1 LLEQR
6 GWLERVGRRLSL
18 VPRFEVA
25 QWSLW
30 LALKARLPLWKP
42 EAWRALAALI
52 SSASA
57 LDPQHGSSRD
67 RVLRAAVTPGR
78 PLDKTTIPIV
88 TAADWLRQAAK
99 QVVARN
105 NRPSLT
111 NLLRADEASRIAA
124 FWDENVGRHREP
136 FAHWESPPPIAEAL
150 NVLVSG
156 APHIGPPQWF
166 MTNYG
171 PFDQV
176 AELGCGD
183 GVLTHCLLH
192 DYPTLKVDAYDL
204 SKASLERSA
213 ALIATLNGTADRCRL
228 LRIDLNT
235 KALPEG
241 SYDAV
246 LTTGCMHHIEN
257 LDFCFRSIR
266 SALKP
271 SGLLWLNDYVGPNQ
285 FQWSDTQMR
294 LADELLAIVPRPW
307 RLRDRVCRFDSATM
321 RDIDPSEAVAPQ
333 HIPAALRA
341 HFEVVKAWPRGGT
354 LLAPIFGSGCLDVAM
369 LASEEGIAVLAA
381 MFKAEQELVRIGA
394 LSSDNYL
401 YIARPRP
408 EADRLVRAVFE
419 PYAPPFL
426 RTGQLGIKGDI
437 DAWIHLNEND
447 AFQSVI
453 ARDVVAPF
461 PPPSLMHRTSGLS
474 RDSDFAAH
482 GAVILRALAAHSPE
496 PLSSYRSVLDFG
508 VGVGRLARMFKGFD
522 GRYAGVDID
531 GLNVEWIKQNLPWVD
546 VYKTEPRQPLPFP
559 NSVLNAVFSISVFT
573 HMNEP
578 DHLFYLAELRRV
590 TTPGARLFLTVAGER
605 VLERAQDEAGVLEM
619 LATPPSA
626 LNDACAALSAPPGF
640 FFVRQE
646 GHLTSAAY
654 EYGIA
659 FISET
664 YIKQCWTKYFDLEDI
679 SLGGIHDFQDIVVL
693 RRRAD

>member
-1 LLEQR
+1 
-6 GWLERVGRRLSL
+6 LSL
-18 VPRFEVA
+18 VPKLEVA

-57 LDPQHGSSRD
+57 LDPQYGSSRD
-67 RVLRAAVTPGR
+67 RVLRAAVTPAR
-78 PLDKTTIPIV
+78 SFDKTTIPIV
-88 TAADWLRQAAK
+88 TGADWLRQAAK
-99 QVVARN
+99 QVVARS

-111 NLLRADEASRIAA
+111 NLLRADEATRIAA
-124 FWDENVGRHREP
+124 FWDKNVGRHREP

-150 NVLVSG
+150 NEVVSG

-192 DYPTLKVDAYDL
+192 DYPVLKVDAYDL
-204 SKASLERSA
+204 SEASLERSG
-213 ALIATLNGTADRCRL
+213 ALIATLNGAADRCRL
-228 LRIDLNT
+228 LRIDLNVE
-235 KALPEG
+235 ALPER

-246 LTTGCMHHIEN
+246 LTTGCMHHIQN

-266 SALKP
+266 RALK
-271 SGLLWLNDYVGPNQ
+271 SCGLLWLNDYVGPNQ

-307 RLRDRVCRFDSATM
+307 RLRDRVCRFDSAAM
-321 RDIDPSEAVAPQ
+321 RDMDPSEAVAPQ

-341 HFEVVKAWPRGGT
+341 HFEIVKAWARGGT
-354 LLAPIFGSGCLDVAM
+354 LLAPIFGSGCLDVAI
-369 LASEEGIAVLAA
+369 LASEEGTAVLAA
-381 MFKAEQELVRIGA
+381 MFKAEQELIRTGA
-394 LSSDNYL
+394 LSSDNYV
-401 YIARPRP
+401 YIARPRL
-408 EADRLVRAVFE
+408 EADRLVCTAFE
-419 PYAPPFL
+419 PHAPPFL
-426 RTGQLGIKGDI
+426 RRGQLGITGDFE
-437 DAWIHLNEND
+437 AWIHLNEID

-453 ARDVVAPF
+453 ARDGVSPF
-461 PPPSLMHRTSGLS
+461 PPPALMHRTSGLS
-474 RDSDFAAH
+474 QDSDFAAH
-482 GAVILRALAAHSPE
+482 GAAILRALAAHSPE
-496 PLSSYRSVLDFG
+496 PLNSYRSVLDFG
-508 VGVGRLARMFKGFD
+508 VGVGRLARMFKGCD

-531 GLNVEWIKQNLPWVD
+531 GLNVEWIKDNLPWVD
-546 VYKTEPRQPLPFP
+546 VYKTEPLQPLPFP
-559 NSVLNAVFSISVFT
+559 NSIFDAVFSISVFT
-573 HMNEP
+573 HMNES
-578 DHLFYLAELRRV
+578 DHLFYLTELRRV
-590 TTPGARLFLTVAGER
+590 TAPGARLFLTVAGER
-605 VLERAQDEAGVLEM
+605 VLKRAQDDPGVLEM
-619 LATPPSA
+619 LAMPPSA
-626 LNDACAALSAPPGF
+626 PNDARAALRDPPGF

-646 GHLTSAAY
+646 GHLTSATY

-664 YIKQCWTKYFDLEDI
+664 YIQQCWLKYFDLENI
-679 SLGGIHDFQDIVVL
+679 ALGGIHDFQDIVVL